1 MQAVTGRHMVLAF
14 STLALA
20 MLASAAP
27 ASATT
32 ETFNYTG
39 AAQTWTVPAGVTEAT
54 FDLHGAEGEGDEDTI
69 FAPGLGGEATATIA
83 VLAGTSI
90 QVNVGGEGSFPT
102 GGFNGGGA
110 GAVDNFGQPGT
121 GGGGASDIRIG
132 GTTLEDRVL
141 VAGGGGGGGGASCNN
156 ASAVGGNGGGLVG
169 LPGASSGC
177 AGGVGGGGGTQTAG
191 GSATSPATDGAF
203 GLGGTGGVPVNFT
216 TKGGGGGGGW
226 YGGGGGENGG
236 GGGGGSGHGPP
247 GTTFQTG
254 VQSGNGVVTITYTV
268 PSIGDL
274 IDRVTAL
281 NLPAALEKSL
291 LGSLDAAQQNPA
303 QACNEL
309 AAFISQVAVG
319 ESSGKI
325 SGADGDQLIG
335 EAEQV
340 RTSLG
345 CDAALGACAG
355 REATIVGTARPDKL
369 RGTNGDDVIAAK
381 GGDDTVVGL
390 RGDDLVCGG
399 VGADVIRGKSGR
411 DRLRGGR
418 GKDELRGGGGS
429 DRCRGGAGVDRKQ
442 SC

>member
-1 MQAVTGRHMVLAF
+1 M
-14 STLALA
+14 
-20 MLASAAP
+20 
-27 ASATT
+27 
-32 ETFNYTG
+32 
-39 AAQTWTVPAGVTEAT
+39 
-54 FDLHGAEGEGDEDTI
+54 
-69 FAPGLGGEATATIA
+69 
-83 VLAGTSI
+83 
-90 QVNVGGEGSFPT
+90 NVGGQGSPH
-102 GGFNGGGA
+102 GGFNGGGD
-110 GAVDNFGQPGT
+110 GAVDNFGQLGS

-141 VAGGGGGGGGASCNN
+141 VAGGGGGGGGASCNS

-177 AGGVGGGGGTQTAG
+177 PGGVGGGGGTQTAG
-191 GSATSPATDGAF
+191 GSATSPATEGVFGPGETAASCELHDQGRWRWRRLVRRRRRRERRRRRWRFGPRAAGHHLPDRGAERQRRRHDH
-203 GLGGTGGVPVNFT
+203 LHRSVDRRPDRP
-216 TKGGGGGGGW
+216 
-226 YGGGGGENGG
+226 
-236 GGGGGSGHGPP
+236 GHGA
-247 GTTFQTG
+247 Q
-254 VQSGNGVVTITYTV
+254 
-268 PSIGDL
+268 
-274 IDRVTAL
+274 
-281 NLPAALEKSL
+281 PAGGAREEPARK
-291 LGSLDAAQQNPA
+291 LDAAQQNPA

-340 RTSLG
+340 RESLG

-399 VGADVIRGKSGR
+399 GGADVIRGKSGR

-418 GKDELRGGGGS
+418 GKDELAGRGRLRQVS
-429 DRCRGGAGVDRKQ
+429 RRSWRGPQAELLSNRRA
-442 SC
+442 